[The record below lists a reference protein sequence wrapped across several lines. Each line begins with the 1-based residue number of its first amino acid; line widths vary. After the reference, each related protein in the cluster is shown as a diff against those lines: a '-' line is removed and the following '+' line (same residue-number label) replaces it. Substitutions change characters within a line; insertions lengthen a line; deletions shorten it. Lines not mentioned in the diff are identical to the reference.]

1 MRESHGCSCG
11 SISSTGRWVRGPVPV
26 QGGAAGTGMQSED
39 SARHD
44 PSVMAPSRSA
54 SALSPLLFTDGVLD
68 PGACGDRRTH
78 DVLRA
83 ASERAADRLR
93 PGDVLFAALA
103 GRDPAV
109 LPALEAALAEG
120 AAPQHLMEAIDVYDP
135 PGTAYG
141 FDGSPGRIAPEL
153 MAAFADFAAEYA
165 VHTDEKT

>member
-1 MRESHGCSCG
+1 
-11 SISSTGRWVRGPVPV
+11 
-26 QGGAAGTGMQSED
+26 
-39 SARHD
+39 
-44 PSVMAPSRSA
+44 MAPSR

-83 ASERAADRLR
+83 ASERLR
-93 PGDVLFAALA
+93 PGDVLFAVLA

-120 AAPQHLMEAIDVYDP
+120 AAPQHLMAAIDVYDP

-153 MAAFADFAAEYA
+153 MAAFADLAAESRRRRADRLCGRNYLPCPTGSGNRFLTSEA
-165 VHTDEKT
+165 PPPATDHQVTPIAGVRRGS